1 VTALLAMPFCF
12 FPKLQKTR
20 KGGNFISYLCHGL
33 AFFLI
38 FLAPLL
44 GKGQFEILRR
54 ELEEKS
60 LSRSGCYRMLIFWE
74 WLYAGLALGLL
85 LGTDRLGMAEVR
97 RLFFALPREGFF
109 WFSGAFGGMAWLTLG
124 LWKSFR
130 WKSFFR
136 RITRDVAILFPITPR
151 EARLFAVLSGTAGV
165 CEEILYRLF
174 LYQYARSLGVSPGG
188 AHLIGALAFGFAHVY
203 QGWFGVVSAFS
214 LGALFSVL
222 FTATGS
228 LILPMAVH
236 VWIDLLVLLYRPS
249 GASLFVSSRGFCYN
263 KKNTP

>member
-1 VTALLAMPFCF
+1 
-12 FPKLQKTR
+12 
-20 KGGNFISYLCHGL
+20 
-33 AFFLI
+33 
-38 FLAPLL
+38 
-44 GKGQFEILRR
+44 
-54 ELEEKS
+54 
-60 LSRSGCYRMLIFWE
+60 MLIFWE

-85 LGTDRLGMAEVR
+85 LGTDRLGMAEAR
-97 RLFFALPREGFF
+97 RLFSLLPREGFL
-109 WFSGAFGGMAWLTLG
+109 WFFAALGGMAWLTLG

-174 LYQYARSLGVSPGG
+174 LYRYALSLGVSPGG
-188 AHLIGALAFGFAHVY
+188 AHLIGALAFGFAHAY
-203 QGWFGVVSAFS
+203 QGWFGAVSAFF
-214 LGALFSVL
+214 LGAFFSVL
-222 FTATGS
+222 FVATGS

-249 GASLFVSSRGFCYN
+249 GASLFCLFSGFLL
-263 KKNTP
+263 